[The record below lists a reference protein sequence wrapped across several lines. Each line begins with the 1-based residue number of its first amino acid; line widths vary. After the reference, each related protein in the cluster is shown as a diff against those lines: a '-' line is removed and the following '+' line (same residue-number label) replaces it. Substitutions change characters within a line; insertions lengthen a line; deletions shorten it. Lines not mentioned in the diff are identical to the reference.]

1 MIFVCII
8 FDFKSMQFVIN
19 TTIVY
24 ICVKLFAI
32 MRTILIIGA
41 GRSASSLI
49 QYLLNKAVEEDLH
62 LIIGDLSLESAQ
74 NKTNN
79 HPNATAISLDI
90 FDERSRKEAIQK
102 ADIVIS
108 MLPAHLHIEV
118 AKDCIIYKKNMVT
131 ASYISDA
138 MQELDVLAKE
148 NNLIFMNE
156 IGLDPGIDHMSAM
169 KVINEIKAK
178 GGKML
183 LFESFC
189 GGLVAP
195 ESDTN
200 LWNYKFTWA
209 PRNVVLAGQGG
220 AAKFIQ
226 EGTYKYIPYCNL
238 FRRTEFLEV
247 EGYGKFEAYSN
258 RDSLKYLDVYGLNDV
273 LTLFRG
279 TIRRVG
285 FSKAWNM
292 FVQLGMTDD
301 SYVMEDSENMSYR
314 QFVNSFLPYHPTD
327 SVEIKMRLILKID
340 QDDIMWD
347 KLLELDLFNPNK
359 KVGLK
364 NATPAQILEKILTDS
379 WTLQPKDKDMI
390 VMYHKFGYEIEG
402 VKQQID
408 SKMVCIGED
417 QTYTAMA
424 KTVGLPVAMAT
435 LLMLNGKI
443 KTPGVQL
450 PIREEVYLPILKEL
464 EEYGVIFKEQIV
476 PYLGYNA

>member
-1 MIFVCII
+1 
-8 FDFKSMQFVIN
+8 
-19 TTIVY
+19 
-24 ICVKLFAI
+24 
-32 MRTILIIGA
+32 MRNILIFGA

-49 QYLLNKAVEEDLH
+49 RYLLSKSNEEKLH
-62 LIIGDLSLESAQ
+62 LTVADLSLDLAKA
-74 NKTNN
+74 KTQN
-79 HPNATAISLDI
+79 HPNATPLALDI
-90 FDERSRKEAIQK
+90 FNADERRKAI
-102 ADIVIS
+102 ANASTVIS
-108 MLPAHLHIEV
+108 MLPAHLHIEI
-118 AKDCIIYKKNMVT
+118 AKDCLEFKKNLVT

-138 MQELDVLAKE
+138 MQALNEEAIK

-169 KVINEIKAK
+169 KVIDEIRSK

-195 ESDTN
+195 ESDNN

-226 EGTYKYIPYCNL
+226 EGTYKYIPYSAL

-258 RDSLKYLDVYGLNDV
+258 RDSLKYRSVYGLDNI
-273 LTLFRG
+273 LTLYRG

-285 FSKAWNM
+285 FSRAWNM

-301 SYVMEDSENMSYR
+301 SYILEGSENMSYR
-314 QFVNSFLPYHPTD
+314 QFINSFLPYHPTD
-327 SVEIKMRLILKID
+327 SVEIKTRLILKID

-347 KLLELDLFNPNK
+347 KLLELDLFNPHKMVN
-359 KVGLK
+359 LP
-364 NATPAQILEKILTDS
+364 NATPAQILEKILSES
-379 WTLQPKDKDMI
+379 WALEPDDKDMI
-390 VMYHKFGYEIEG
+390 VMYHKFGYELNGE
-402 VKQQID
+402 KKQID
-408 SKMVCIGED
+408 SKMVCIGDD

-424 KTVGLPVAMAT
+424 KTVGLPVAIAT
-435 LLMLNGKI
+435 LLILNGKI
-443 KTPGVQL
+443 TTPGVQL
-450 PIREEVYLPILKEL
+450 PIKKEVYEPILKEL
-464 EEYGVIFKEQIV
+464 EEYGVIFNEQKV
-476 PYLGYNA
+476 PYFGYNPDLF

>member
-1 MIFVCII
+1 
-8 FDFKSMQFVIN
+8 
-19 TTIVY
+19 
-24 ICVKLFAI
+24 
-32 MRTILIIGA
+32 MRNILIIGA

-49 QYLLNKAVEEDLH
+49 QYLLNKSTQENLQLTIAD
-62 LIIGDLSLESAQ
+62 ISLELALR
-74 NKTNN
+74 KTNN
-79 HPNATAISLDI
+79 HQNATAIALDI
-90 FDERSRKEAIQK
+90 NNQEQRHAEIIK

-118 AKDCIIYKKNMVT
+118 AKDCIIYKKHMVT
-131 ASYISDA
+131 ASYVSDA
-138 MQELDVLAKE
+138 MQELDAAAKE
-148 NNLIFMNE
+148 NGLIFMNE

-169 KVINEIKAK
+169 QVIDAIRDK
-178 GGKML
+178 GGKII

-195 ESDTN
+195 ECDDN

-226 EGTYKYIPYCNL
+226 EGKYKYIPYTKL
-238 FRRTEFLEV
+238 FRRTEFLMV
-247 EGYGKFEAYSN
+247 EGYGKFEGYAN
-258 RDSLKYLDVYGLNDV
+258 RDSLKYRSVYGLDDA
-273 LTLFRG
+273 LTLYRG

-301 SYVMEDSENMSYR
+301 SYVMENSENMSFR
-314 QFVNSFLPYHPTD
+314 DFTNSFLPYHPSD
-327 SVEIKMRLILKID
+327 SVEIKMRLALNIE

-347 KLLELDLFNPNK
+347 KLLELDLFNSDK
-359 KVGLK
+359 KVGI
-364 NATPAQILEKILTDS
+364 NNGTPAQILEHILNES
-379 WTLQPKDKDMI
+379 WALQPQDKDMI
-390 VMYHKFGYEIEG
+390 VMYHKFGYELDG
-402 VKQQID
+402 KQHQID
-408 SKMVCIGED
+408 SKMVCIGDD

-435 LLMLNGKI
+435 LQILNGNI

-450 PIREEVYLPILKEL
+450 PIRKEVYEPILKEL
-464 EEYGVIFKEQIV
+464 EDFGVVFNETAM
-476 PYLGYNA
+476 PYIGYNPDKISSTN

>member
-1 MIFVCII
+1 
-8 FDFKSMQFVIN
+8 
-19 TTIVY
+19 
-24 ICVKLFAI
+24 

-49 QYLLNKAVEEDLH
+49 QYLLNKSESENLH
-62 LIIGDLSLESAQ
+62 LVIADLSLALAEK
-74 NKTNN
+74 KTKN
-79 HPNATAISLDI
+79 HPNATPIALDI
-90 FDERSRKEAIQK
+90 LDKEQRGKAIQN
-102 ADIVIS
+102 ATIVIS

-118 AKDCIIYKKNMVT
+118 AKDCIVYKKHLVT

-138 MQELDVLAKE
+138 MQELDEQAKA
-148 NNLIFMNE
+148 NGLIFMNE

-169 KVINEIKAK
+169 KVIDEIRDQ

-226 EGTYKYIPYCNL
+226 EGAYKYIPYTSL

-258 RDSLKYLDVYGLNDV
+258 RDSLKYRSVYGLDDV
-273 LTLFRG
+273 LTLYRG

-301 SYVMEDSENMSYR
+301 SYSMENTENMTYR

-347 KLLELDLFNPNK
+347 KLLELDLFNRNK

-364 NATPAQILEKILTDS
+364 DATPAQILEKILAES
-379 WTLQPKDKDMI
+379 WSLQPNDKDMI
-390 VMYHKFGYEIEG
+390 VMYHKFGYVLDGDE
-402 VKQQID
+402 KQID
-408 SKMVCIGED
+408 SKMVCIGDD
-417 QTYTAMA
+417 QIYTAMA

-435 LLMLNGKI
+435 LLILNGKI

-450 PIREEVYLPILKEL
+450 PIRKEVYQPILKEL
-464 EEYGVIFKEQIV
+464 EEYGVLFHEQDM
-476 PYLGYNA
+476 PYVGYNPDKVFS